1 MSSKKKSKVNS
12 EQLELDLSPHT
23 PKNNEAHPHQAILE
37 PQGKMIYIDFRQD
50 VYRRILDRN
59 MK

>member
-1 MSSKKKSKVNS
+1 MEYV
-12 EQLELDLSPHT
+12 PHT
-23 PKNNEAHPHQAILE
+23 LKNIEVHPQQAVLE

-50 VYRRILDRN
+50 IYRRILDRN